1 VSADFPTVW
10 EAILRRHRLV
20 SGPPVQAIRDGRP
33 RLEIRLMT
41 GQSIVFDS
49 SSGEY
54 SIA

>member
-54 SIA
+54 SIS